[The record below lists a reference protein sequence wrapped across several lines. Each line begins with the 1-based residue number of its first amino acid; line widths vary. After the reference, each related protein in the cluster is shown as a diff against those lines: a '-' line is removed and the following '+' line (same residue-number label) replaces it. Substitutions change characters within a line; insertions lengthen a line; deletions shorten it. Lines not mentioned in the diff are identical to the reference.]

1 MSSTQTPETG
11 ETLADLLDEI
21 PSDLSRQAFAHAS
34 WTRQRSDSYERLA
47 FLGDAVLALAVSS
60 YLYPLLS
67 EYGVGRLTKV
77 RAQAV
82 SGAACA
88 EVALDLGVP
97 ERLRQQAPEGDER
110 GFEALIAS
118 ERVLS
123 SVTEAVIG
131 AVYLG
136 CGYDRVAAPVVA
148 AFDEQ
153 IEEALN
159 YSADFKSVLQERV
172 ARRGAVIDYAVVEE
186 TGPPHDR
193 HFVIAARVKGEE
205 IGRGQ
210 GRTKKIAEQEAAEQG
225 LEQIE
230 GEGGG

>member
-1 MSSTQTPETG
+1 MSSVQKPESG
-11 ETLADLLDEI
+11 ESLADLLDEI
-21 PSDLSRQAFAHAS
+21 PSDLARQAFSHAS
-34 WTRQRSDSYERLA
+34 WTRPRSESYERLA

-60 YLYPLLS
+60 HLYPLLA

-88 EVALDLGVP
+88 QVALDLGVP
-97 ERLRQQAPEGDER
+97 DRLREQAPAGDER
-110 GFEALIAS
+110 GFEMLIAS

-148 AFDEQ
+148 AFAEQ
-153 IEEALN
+153 IDAALN
-159 YSADFKSVLQERV
+159 HSADFKSVLQERV
-172 ARRGAVIDYAVVEE
+172 ARRGAVVDYAVVEE
-186 TGPPHDR
+186 TGPAHDR
-193 HFVIAARVKGEE
+193 HFTIAARVKGRE
-205 IGRGQ
+205 IGRGE
-210 GRTKKIAEQEAAEQG
+210 GRTKKIAEQEAAAQG
-225 LEQIE
+225 LELIE
-230 GEGGG
+230 GEDG

>member
-1 MSSTQTPETG
+1 MSSVQTPETG

-21 PSDLSRQAFAHAS
+21 PSDLARQAFSHAS
-34 WTRQRSDSYERLA
+34 WTRPRSESYERLA

-60 YLYPLLS
+60 HLYPLLA

-97 ERLRQQAPEGDER
+97 ERLREQAPDGDER
-110 GFEALIAS
+110 GFESLIAS

-136 CGYDRVAAPVVA
+136 LDYDRVADPVVA
-148 AFDEQ
+148 AFADQ
-153 IEEALN
+153 IDEALN
-159 YSADFKSVLQERV
+159 HSADFKSVLQERV
-172 ARRGAVIDYAVVEE
+172 ARRGAVVDYAVVEE

-193 HFVIAARVKGEE
+193 HFVIAARVKGREV
-205 IGRGQ
+205 GRGE
-210 GRTKKIAEQEAAEQG
+210 GRTKKTAEQEAAAQG
-225 LEQIE
+225 LAEFD
-230 GEGGG
+230 GGGD

>member
-1 MSSTQTPETG
+1 MSSVQTPEAG

-21 PSDLSRQAFAHAS
+21 PSDLARQAFSHAS
-34 WTRQRSDSYERLA
+34 WTRPRSESYERLA

-60 YLYPLLS
+60 HLYPLLA

-97 ERLRQQAPEGDER
+97 ARLREQAPEGDER
-110 GFEALIAS
+110 GFESLLAS

-136 CGYDRVAAPVVA
+136 LDYDRVADPVVA
-148 AFDEQ
+148 AFANQ
-153 IEEALN
+153 IDEALN
-159 YSADFKSVLQERV
+159 HSADFKSVLQERV
-172 ARRGAVIDYAVVEE
+172 ARRGAVVDYAVIEE

-193 HFVIAARVKGEE
+193 HFVIAARVKGREV
-205 IGRGQ
+205 GRGE
-210 GRTKKIAEQEAAEQG
+210 GRTKKIAEQEAAAQG
-225 LEQIE
+225 LAEFE
-230 GEGGG
+230 RNGD

>member
-1 MSSTQTPETG
+1 MSSVQTPETG

-21 PSDLSRQAFAHAS
+21 PSDLARQAFSHAS
-34 WTRQRSDSYERLA
+34 WTRPRSESYERLA

-60 YLYPLLS
+60 HLYPLLA

-88 EVALDLGVP
+88 EVALDLRVP
-97 ERLRQQAPEGDER
+97 ERLREEAPEGDER
-110 GFEALIAS
+110 GFETLIAS

-136 CGYDRVAAPVVA
+136 LDYDRVADPVVA
-148 AFDEQ
+148 AFADQ
-153 IEEALN
+153 IDEALN
-159 YSADFKSVLQERV
+159 HSADFKSVLQERV
-172 ARRGAVIDYAVVEE
+172 ARRGAVVDYAVVEE

-193 HFVIAARVKGEE
+193 HFVIAARVKGREV
-205 IGRGQ
+205 GRGE
-210 GRTKKIAEQEAAEQG
+210 GRTKKTAEQEAAAQG
-225 LEQIE
+225 LAEFD
-230 GEGGG
+230 GGGD

>member
-1 MSSTQTPETG
+1 MSSVQTPEAG

-21 PSDLSRQAFAHAS
+21 PSDLARQAFSHAS
-34 WTRQRSDSYERLA
+34 WTRPRSDSYERLA

-60 YLYPLLS
+60 HLYPLLA

-88 EVALDLGVP
+88 QVALDLGVP
-97 ERLRQQAPEGDER
+97 ERLREQAPEGDER
-110 GFEALIAS
+110 GFDMLIAS

-136 CGYDRVAAPVVA
+136 CDYDRVAAPVVA
-148 AFDEQ
+148 AFAEQ
-153 IEEALN
+153 IDEALN
-159 YSADFKSVLQERV
+159 HSADFKSVLQERV
-172 ARRGAVIDYAVVEE
+172 ARRGAVVDYAVVDE

-193 HFVIAARVKGEE
+193 HFVIAARVKGREV
-205 IGRGQ
+205 GRGE
-210 GRTKKIAEQEAAEQG
+210 GRTKKTAEQEAAAQG
-225 LEQIE
+225 LAEFE
-230 GEGGG
+230 GDGD

>member
-1 MSSTQTPETG
+1 MSSAQTPETG
-11 ETLADLLDEI
+11 ETLADLLDET
-21 PSDLSRQAFAHAS
+21 PPELARQAFSHSS
-34 WTRQRSDSYERLA
+34 WTRPRSESYERLA

-60 YLYPLLS
+60 HLYPLLS

-97 ERLRQQAPEGDER
+97 ERLREQAPEGDER
-110 GFEALIAS
+110 GFDSLVAS

-136 CGYDRVAAPVVA
+136 HDYARVAGPVVA
-148 AFDEQ
+148 AFADQ
-153 IEEALN
+153 IDTALN
-159 YSADFKSVLQERV
+159 HSADFKSVLQELV
-172 ARRGAVIDYAVVEE
+172 ARRGTVVDYAVVEE
-186 TGPPHDR
+186 AGPAHDR
-193 HFVIAARVKGEE
+193 HFTIAARVEGRE
-205 IGRGQ
+205 IGRGE
-210 GRTKKIAEQEAAEQG
+210 GRTKKIAEQEAAAQG
-225 LEQIE
+225 LRELA
-230 GEGGG
+230 GDDG

>member
-1 MSSTQTPETG
+1 MSSVQTPETG

-21 PSDLSRQAFAHAS
+21 PSDLARQAFSHAS
-34 WTRQRSDSYERLA
+34 WTRPRSESYERLA

-60 YLYPLLS
+60 HLYPLLA

-97 ERLRQQAPEGDER
+97 ERLREQAPEGDER
-110 GFEALIAS
+110 GFESLIAS

-136 CGYDRVAAPVVA
+136 LDYDRVADPVVA
-148 AFDEQ
+148 AFADQ
-153 IEEALN
+153 IDEALN
-159 YSADFKSVLQERV
+159 HSADFKSVLQERV

-210 GRTKKIAEQEAAEQG
+210 GRTKKIAEQEAAEHG
-225 LEQIE
+225 LEQLE

>member
-1 MSSTQTPETG
+1 MSSVQTPEAG
-11 ETLADLLDEI
+11 ETLAALLDEI
-21 PSDLSRQAFAHAS
+21 PSDLARQAFSHAS
-34 WTRQRSDSYERLA
+34 WTRPRSESYERLA

-60 YLYPLLS
+60 HLYPLLA

-88 EVALDLGVP
+88 QVALDLGVP
-97 ERLRQQAPEGDER
+97 ERLREQAPEGDER
-110 GFEALIAS
+110 GFDMLIAS

-136 CGYDRVAAPVVA
+136 CDYDRVAGPVVA
-148 AFDEQ
+148 AFADQ
-153 IEEALN
+153 IDEALN
-159 YSADFKSVLQERV
+159 HSADFKSVLQERV
-172 ARRGAVIDYAVVEE
+172 ARRGAVVDYSVVEE

-193 HFVIAARVKGEE
+193 HFTIAARVKGSEV
-205 IGRGQ
+205 GRGE
-210 GRTKKIAEQEAAEQG
+210 GRTKKIAEQEAAAQG
-225 LEQIE
+225 LEQFE
-230 GEGGG
+230 GDGD

>member
-1 MSSTQTPETG
+1 MSSVPTPEAR

-21 PSDLSRQAFAHAS
+21 PSDLARQAFAHAS
-34 WTRQRSDSYERLA
+34 WTRPRSDSYEGLA

-60 YLYPLLS
+60 HLYPLLS

-88 EVALDLGVP
+88 QVALDLDVP
-97 ERLRQQAPEGDER
+97 ERLREQAPEGDER
-110 GFEALIAS
+110 GFDMLIAS

-136 CGYDRVAAPVVA
+136 CGYDRVAAPVVD
-148 AFDEQ
+148 AFAEQ
-153 IEEALN
+153 IDEALN
-159 YSADFKSVLQERV
+159 HSADFKSVLQERV
-172 ARRGAVIDYAVVEE
+172 ARRGAVVDYAIVEE

-193 HFVIAARVKGEE
+193 HFVIAARVKGREV
-205 IGRGQ
+205 GRGE
-210 GRTKKIAEQEAAEQG
+210 GRTKKIAEQEAAAQALAEF
-225 LEQIE
+225 E
-230 GEGGG
+230 GDGR

>member
-1 MSSTQTPETG
+1 MSSVQTPEAG

-21 PSDLSRQAFAHAS
+21 PSDLARQAFSHAS
-34 WTRQRSDSYERLA
+34 WTSQRSESYERLA

-88 EVALDLGVP
+88 QVALDLDVP
-97 ERLRQQAPEGDER
+97 QRLREHAPDGDER
-110 GFEALIAS
+110 GFEMLIAS

-148 AFDEQ
+148 AFTEQ
-153 IEEALN
+153 IDEALN
-159 YSADFKSVLQERV
+159 HSADFKSVLQERV
-172 ARRGAVIDYAVVEE
+172 ARRGAVIDYAVVDES
-186 TGPPHDR
+186 GPPHDR

-205 IGRGQ
+205 IGRGE

-225 LEQIE
+225 LEQLE
-230 GEGGG
+230 GESG

>member
-1 MSSTQTPETG
+1 MSSVQTPEAG
-11 ETLADLLDEI
+11 ETLGDLLDEI
-21 PSDLSRQAFAHAS
+21 PTELARQAFSHAS
-34 WTRQRSDSYERLA
+34 WTRPRSQSYERLA

-60 YLYPLLS
+60 HLYPLLA

-97 ERLRQQAPEGDER
+97 DRLREQAPEGDER
-110 GFEALIAS
+110 GFDMLIAS

-136 CGYDRVAAPVVA
+136 FDYDRVAPPVVA
-148 AFDEQ
+148 AFADQ
-153 IEEALN
+153 IDEALN
-159 YSADFKSVLQERV
+159 HSADFKSVLQERV
-172 ARRGAVIDYAVVEE
+172 ARRGAVVDYAVVEE

-193 HFVIAARVKGEE
+193 RFAIAAKVEGREV
-205 IGRGQ
+205 GRGE
-210 GRTKKIAEQEAAEQG
+210 GRTKKIAEQEAAEQA
-225 LEQIE
+225 LEQL
-230 GEGGG
+230 EGGGA

>member
-1 MSSTQTPETG
+1 MSSVQTPETG

-21 PSDLSRQAFAHAS
+21 PSDLARQAFSHAS
-34 WTRQRSDSYERLA
+34 WTRPRSESYERLA

-60 YLYPLLS
+60 HLYPLLA

-97 ERLRQQAPEGDER
+97 ERLREQAPEGDER
-110 GFEALIAS
+110 GFESLIAS

-123 SVTEAVIG
+123 SVTAAVIG

-136 CGYDRVAAPVVA
+136 LDYDRVADPVVA
-148 AFDEQ
+148 AFADQ
-153 IEEALN
+153 IDEALN
-159 YSADFKSVLQERV
+159 HSADFKSVLQVRV
-172 ARRGAVIDYAVVEE
+172 ARRGAVVGYAGVEE

-193 HFVIAARVKGEE
+193 HFVIAARVKGREV
-205 IGRGQ
+205 GRGE
-210 GRTKKIAEQEAAEQG
+210 GRTKKTAEQEAAAQG
-225 LEQIE
+225 LAEFD
-230 GEGGG
+230 GGGD

>member
-1 MSSTQTPETG
+1 MSSVQTPEAG

-21 PSDLSRQAFAHAS
+21 PADLARQAFSHAS
-34 WTRQRSDSYERLA
+34 WTRPRSESYERLA
-47 FLGDAVLALAVSS
+47 FLGDAVLALAVSTH
-60 YLYPLLS
+60 LYPLLA

-97 ERLRQQAPEGDER
+97 DRLREQAPEGDER
-110 GFEALIAS
+110 GLETLVAS

-159 YSADFKSVLQERV
+159 HSADFKSVLQERV
-172 ARRGAVIDYAVVEE
+172 ARRGAVVDYAVVEE
-186 TGPPHDR
+186 TGPAHDR
-193 HFVIAARVKGEE
+193 HFTIAARVKGRE
-205 IGRGQ
+205 IGRGE
-210 GRTKKIAEQEAAEQG
+210 GRTKKIAEQEAAAQG
-225 LEQIE
+225 LAEIE
-230 GEGGG
+230 AEEGS

>member
-1 MSSTQTPETG
+1 MSSVQTPEDG

-21 PSDLSRQAFAHAS
+21 PSDLARQAFSHAS
-34 WTRQRSDSYERLA
+34 WTSVRSESYERLA

-60 YLYPLLS
+60 HLYPLLS

-88 EVALDLGVP
+88 EVALDLDVP
-97 ERLRQQAPEGDER
+97 ARLREQAPEGDER
-110 GFEALIAS
+110 GFETLVAS

-148 AFDEQ
+148 AFADQ
-153 IEEALN
+153 IDAALTH
-159 YSADFKSVLQERV
+159 SADFKSVLQERV
-172 ARRGAVIDYAVVEE
+172 ARRGAVVDYVVIEE
-186 TGPPHDR
+186 AGPPHDR
-193 HFVIAARVKGEE
+193 HFTIAARVKGEE
-205 IGRGQ
+205 VGRGE
-210 GRTKKIAEQEAAEQG
+210 GRTKKIAEQEAAAQA
-225 LEQIE
+225 LEKLE
-230 GEGGG
+230 GEDG

>member
-1 MSSTQTPETG
+1 MSSVQTPEDG

-21 PSDLSRQAFAHAS
+21 PADLAHQAFSHAS
-34 WTRQRSDSYERLA
+34 WTRPRSESYERLA

-60 YLYPLLS
+60 YLYPLLA

-88 EVALDLGVP
+88 QVALDLGVP
-97 ERLRQQAPEGDER
+97 ERLREQAPEGDER
-110 GFEALIAS
+110 GLDTLVAS

-148 AFDEQ
+148 AFDDQ

-159 YSADFKSVLQERV
+159 HSADFKSVLQERV
-172 ARRGAVIDYAVVEE
+172 ARRGSVVDYAVVEE
-186 TGPPHDR
+186 TGPAHDR
-193 HFVIAARVKGEE
+193 HFTIAARVKGRE
-205 IGRGQ
+205 IGRGE
-210 GRTKKIAEQEAAEQG
+210 GRTKKIAEQEAAAQG

-230 GEGGG
+230 GQDG

>member
-1 MSSTQTPETG
+1 MSSVQTPEAG

-21 PSDLSRQAFAHAS
+21 PSDLARQAFSHAS
-34 WTRQRSDSYERLA
+34 WTRPRSESYERLA

-60 YLYPLLS
+60 HLYPLLA

-88 EVALDLGVP
+88 QVALDLGVP
-97 ERLRQQAPEGDER
+97 ERLREQAPEGDER
-110 GFEALIAS
+110 GFDMLIAS

-136 CGYDRVAAPVVA
+136 SSYDRVAAPVVA
-148 AFDEQ
+148 AFADQ
-153 IEEALN
+153 IDEALN
-159 YSADFKSVLQERV
+159 HSADFKSVLQERV
-172 ARRGAVIDYAVVEE
+172 ARRGAVVDYAVVEE

-193 HFVIAARVKGEE
+193 HFTIAARVKGEE
-205 IGRGQ
+205 IGRGE
-210 GRTKKIAEQEAAEQG
+210 GRTKKLAEQEAAAHG
-225 LEQIE
+225 LEKIE
-230 GEGGG
+230 GEDG

>member
-1 MSSTQTPETG
+1 MSSVQTPETG

-21 PSDLSRQAFAHAS
+21 PSDLARQAFSHAS
-34 WTRQRSDSYERLA
+34 WTRPRSESYERLA

-60 YLYPLLS
+60 HLYPLLA

-97 ERLRQQAPEGDER
+97 ERLREQAPEGDER
-110 GFEALIAS
+110 GFESLIAS

-136 CGYDRVAAPVVA
+136 LDYDRVADPVVA
-148 AFDEQ
+148 AFADQ
-153 IEEALN
+153 IDEALN
-159 YSADFKSVLQERV
+159 HSADFKSVLQERV
-172 ARRGAVIDYAVVEE
+172 ARRDAVVDYAVVEE

-193 HFVIAARVKGEE
+193 HFVIAARVKGREV
-205 IGRGQ
+205 GRGE
-210 GRTKKIAEQEAAEQG
+210 GRTKKTAEQEAAAQG
-225 LEQIE
+225 LAEFD
-230 GEGGG
+230 GGGD

>member
-1 MSSTQTPETG
+1 MSSVQTPETG

-21 PSDLSRQAFAHAS
+21 PSDLARQAFSHAS
-34 WTRQRSDSYERLA
+34 WTRPRSESYERLA

-60 YLYPLLS
+60 HLYPLLA

-97 ERLRQQAPEGDER
+97 ERLREQAPEGDER
-110 GFEALIAS
+110 GFESLIAS

-136 CGYDRVAAPVVA
+136 LDYDRVADPVVA
-148 AFDEQ
+148 AFADQ
-153 IEEALN
+153 IDEALN
-159 YSADFKSVLQERV
+159 HSADFKSVLQERV
-172 ARRGAVIDYAVVEE
+172 ARRGSVVDYAVVEE

-193 HFVIAARVKGEE
+193 HFVIAARVKGREV
-205 IGRGQ
+205 GRGE
-210 GRTKKIAEQEAAEQG
+210 GRTKKTAEQEAAAQG
-225 LEQIE
+225 LAEFD
-230 GEGGG
+230 GGGD

>member
-1 MSSTQTPETG
+1 MSSVQTPEAG

-21 PSDLSRQAFAHAS
+21 PAELARQAFSHAS

-47 FLGDAVLALAVSS
+47 YLGDAVLALAVSS
-60 YLYPLLS
+60 HLYPLLG

-97 ERLRQQAPEGDER
+97 ERLREQAPEGDER
-110 GFEALIAS
+110 GFESVLAS

-136 CGYDRVAAPVVA
+136 LGYDRVADPIVA
-148 AFDEQ
+148 AFAEQ
-153 IEEALN
+153 IDTALHH
-159 YSADFKSVLQERV
+159 SADFKSVLQEHV
-172 ARRGAVIDYAVVEE
+172 ARRGAVVDYAVVEE
-186 TGPPHDR
+186 SGPPHER

-205 IGRGQ
+205 IGRGE
-210 GRTKKIAEQEAAEQG
+210 GRTKKIAEQEAAERA
-225 LEQIE
+225 LEQL
-230 GEGGG
+230 GGDD

>member
-1 MSSTQTPETG
+1 MSSVQTPETG

-21 PSDLSRQAFAHAS
+21 PSDLARQAFSHAS
-34 WTRQRSDSYERLA
+34 WTRPRSESYERLA

-60 YLYPLLS
+60 HLYPLLA

-97 ERLRQQAPEGDER
+97 ERLREQAPEGDER
-110 GFEALIAS
+110 GFESLIAS

-136 CGYDRVAAPVVA
+136 LDYDRVADPVVA
-148 AFDEQ
+148 AFADQ
-153 IEEALN
+153 IDEALN
-159 YSADFKSVLQERV
+159 HSADFKSVLQERV
-172 ARRGAVIDYAVVEE
+172 ARRGAVVDYAVVEE

-193 HFVIAARVKGEE
+193 HFVIAARVKGREV
-205 IGRGQ
+205 GRGE
-210 GRTKKIAEQEAAEQG
+210 GRTKKTAEQEAAAQG
-225 LEQIE
+225 LAEFD
-230 GEGGG
+230 GGGD

>member
-1 MSSTQTPETG
+1 MSSVPTPEAR

-21 PSDLSRQAFAHAS
+21 PSDLARQAFAHAS
-34 WTRQRSDSYERLA
+34 WTRPRSDSYEGLA

-60 YLYPLLS
+60 HLYPLLS

-88 EVALDLGVP
+88 QVALDLDVP
-97 ERLRQQAPEGDER
+97 ERLREQAPEGDER
-110 GFEALIAS
+110 GFDMLIAS

-136 CGYDRVAAPVVA
+136 CGYDRVAAPVVD
-148 AFDEQ
+148 AFAEQ
-153 IEEALN
+153 IDEALN
-159 YSADFKSVLQERV
+159 HSADFKSVLQERV
-172 ARRGAVIDYAVVEE
+172 ARRGAVVDYAVVEE

-193 HFVIAARVKGEE
+193 HFVIAARVKGREV
-205 IGRGQ
+205 GRGE
-210 GRTKKIAEQEAAEQG
+210 GRTKKIAEQEAAAQALAEFDG
-225 LEQIE
+225 D
-230 GEGGG
+230 GR

>member
-1 MSSTQTPETG
+1 MSSVPTPEAR

-21 PSDLSRQAFAHAS
+21 PSDLARQAFAHAS
-34 WTRQRSDSYERLA
+34 WTRPRSDSYEGLA
-47 FLGDAVLALAVSS
+47 FLGDAVLALAISS
-60 YLYPLLS
+60 HLYPLLS

-88 EVALDLGVP
+88 QVALDLDVP
-97 ERLRQQAPEGDER
+97 ERLREQAPEGDER
-110 GFEALIAS
+110 GFDMLIAS

-136 CGYDRVAAPVVA
+136 CGYDRVAAPVVD
-148 AFDEQ
+148 AFAEQ
-153 IEEALN
+153 IDEALN
-159 YSADFKSVLQERV
+159 HSADFKSVLQERV
-172 ARRGAVIDYAVVEE
+172 ARRGAVVDYEVVEE

-193 HFVIAARVKGEE
+193 HFVIAARVKGREV
-205 IGRGQ
+205 GRGE
-210 GRTKKIAEQEAAEQG
+210 GRTKKIAEQEAAAQALAEFDG
-225 LEQIE
+225 D
-230 GEGGG
+230 GR

>member
-1 MSSTQTPETG
+1 MSSVQTPEAG

-21 PSDLSRQAFAHAS
+21 PSDLSRQAFSHAS
-34 WTRQRSDSYERLA
+34 WTQPRSESYERLA

-60 YLYPLLS
+60 HLYPLLA

-97 ERLRQQAPEGDER
+97 ERLREQAPEGDER
-110 GFEALIAS
+110 GFESLLAS

-136 CGYDRVAAPVVA
+136 LGYDRVADPVVA
-148 AFDEQ
+148 AFASQ
-153 IEEALN
+153 IDEALN
-159 YSADFKSVLQERV
+159 HSADFKSVLQERV
-172 ARRGAVIDYAVVEE
+172 ARRGAVVDYAIVEE

-193 HFVIAARVKGEE
+193 HFVIAARVKGREV
-205 IGRGQ
+205 GRGE
-210 GRTKKIAEQEAAEQG
+210 GRTKKTAEQEAAAQG
-225 LEQIE
+225 LAEFE
-230 GEGGG
+230 GDGD

>member
-1 MSSTQTPETG
+1 MSSVQTPETG

-21 PSDLSRQAFAHAS
+21 PADLARQAFSHAS
-34 WTRQRSDSYERLA
+34 WTRPRSESYERLA

-60 YLYPLLS
+60 YLYPLLA
-67 EYGVGRLTKV
+67 EYGVGRITKV

-82 SGAACA
+82 SGPACA
-88 EVALDLGVP
+88 QVALDLGVP
-97 ERLRQQAPEGDER
+97 ERLRDQAPEGDER
-110 GFEALIAS
+110 GFDSLIAS

-153 IEEALN
+153 IEEALHH
-159 YSADFKSVLQERV
+159 SADFKSVLQERV
-172 ARRGAVIDYAVVEE
+172 ARRGSVVAYAVVEE
-186 TGPPHDR
+186 TGPAHDR
-193 HFVIAARVKGEE
+193 HFTIAARVKGRE
-205 IGRGQ
+205 IGRGE
-210 GRTKKIAEQEAAEQG
+210 GRTKKIAEQEAAAQG
-225 LEQIE
+225 LAEIE
-230 GEGGG
+230 GEKGG

>member
-1 MSSTQTPETG
+1 MSSVQTPETG

-21 PSDLSRQAFAHAS
+21 PADLARQAFSHAS
-34 WTRQRSDSYERLA
+34 WTRPRSESYERLA

-60 YLYPLLS
+60 YLYPLLA
-67 EYGVGRLTKV
+67 EYGVGRITKV

-88 EVALDLGVP
+88 QVALDLGVP
-97 ERLRQQAPEGDER
+97 ERLREQAPEGDER
-110 GFEALIAS
+110 GFDSLIAS

-153 IEEALN
+153 IEEALHH
-159 YSADFKSVLQERV
+159 SADFKSVLQERV
-172 ARRGAVIDYAVVEE
+172 ARRGSVVDYAVVEE
-186 TGPPHDR
+186 TGPAHDR
-193 HFVIAARVKGEE
+193 HFTIAARVKGRE
-205 IGRGQ
+205 IGRGE
-210 GRTKKIAEQEAAEQG
+210 GRTKKIAEQEAAAQG
-225 LEQIE
+225 LAEIE
-230 GEGGG
+230 GEKGG

>member
-1 MSSTQTPETG
+1 MSSVQTPETG

-21 PSDLSRQAFAHAS
+21 PPDLARQAFSHAS
-34 WTRQRSDSYERLA
+34 WTRPRSESYERLA

-60 YLYPLLS
+60 HLYPLLS

-88 EVALDLGVP
+88 QVALDLGVP
-97 ERLRQQAPEGDER
+97 ERLREQAPEGDER
-110 GFEALIAS
+110 GFDMLIAS

-136 CGYDRVAAPVVA
+136 CGYERVAAPVVE
-148 AFDEQ
+148 AFAEQ
-153 IEEALN
+153 IDDALN
-159 YSADFKSVLQERV
+159 HSADFKSVLQERV
-172 ARRGAVIDYAVVEE
+172 ARRGAVVDYVVVEE
-186 TGPPHDR
+186 TGPAHDR
-193 HFVIAARVKGEE
+193 HFLIAARVKGEE
-205 IGRGQ
+205 IGRGE
-210 GRTKKIAEQEAAEQG
+210 GRTKKIAEQEAAAQG
-225 LEQIE
+225 LERFE
-230 GEGGG
+230 GEDG

>member
-1 MSSTQTPETG
+1 MSSAQTPEAG
-11 ETLADLLDEI
+11 ESLADLLDEI
-21 PSDLSRQAFAHAS
+21 PAELARQALSHAS
-34 WTRQRSDSYERLA
+34 WTERRSESYERLA

-60 YLYPLLS
+60 HLYPLIS

-97 ERLRQQAPEGDER
+97 ERLREQAPEGDER
-110 GFEALIAS
+110 GLEALVAS

-136 CGYDRVAAPVVA
+136 CGYERVAGPVVA
-148 AFDEQ
+148 AFAEQ
-153 IEEALN
+153 IEMALN
-159 YSADFKSVLQERV
+159 HSADFKSVLQERV
-172 ARRGAVIDYAVVEE
+172 ARRGAVVDYSVVEE
-186 TGPPHDR
+186 SGPPHDR
-193 HFVIAARVKGEE
+193 QFTIAAKVKGRE

-210 GRTKKIAEQEAAEQG
+210 GRTKKLAEQEAAAEG
-225 LEQIE
+225 LARLERE
-230 GEGGG
+230 GS